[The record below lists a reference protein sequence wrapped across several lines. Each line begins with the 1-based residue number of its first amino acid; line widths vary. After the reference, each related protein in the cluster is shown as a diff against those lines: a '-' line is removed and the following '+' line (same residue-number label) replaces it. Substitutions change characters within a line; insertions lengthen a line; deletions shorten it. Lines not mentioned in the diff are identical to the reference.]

1 MATNNSSPSTIVSTT
16 TSTTAEATSPT
27 FAMHSTST
35 LPPPLNTRW
44 DTSAKPS
51 SSNFQ
56 VAPAS
61 IMPRIPRRRIVPL
74 SDRQLVTLTSTPAAI
89 SEAAPAVSPDEK
101 DPSEVSRKWKIV
113 ALTLA
118 VILAAILSLGLI
130 ALLSC
135 GWLILDLLDRH
146 EI

>member
-1 MATNNSSPSTIVSTT
+1 
-16 TSTTAEATSPT
+16 
-27 FAMHSTST
+27 
-35 LPPPLNTRW
+35 
-44 DTSAKPS
+44 
-51 SSNFQ
+51 
-56 VAPAS
+56 
-61 IMPRIPRRRIVPL
+61 
-74 SDRQLVTLTSTPAAI
+74 VTLTSTPAAI
-89 SEAAPAVSPDEK
+89 SEAAPAASPDEK
-101 DPSEVSRKWKIV
+101 EPSEVSRKWKIV